1 MLEMKTFS
9 IIIDIMTSASTLMLR
24 DRDDDDE
31 KSATAEE
38 KKKLADVKLELQRKE
53 VEMRN
58 VEDVLP
64 RRPGLYLRIVLGALN
79 ISLSSKQ
86 DKFAYKNDYEQ
97 FKIVV
102 SAICAVLTFLL
113 YFFIQSRVLDTV
125 FHFLLVWYYCT
136 LTIRERILIANG
148 SRIKGWWNIYHFIST
163 ASAGIMLIWPRSQSY
178 DEFRDQFMLFSLCM
192 SIVHC
197 FQYQYQIGCLYKL
210 RALGE
215 IHPMYITI
223 DGFKSWMFKRL
234 TFILPFLYGV
244 YAFEMYNAY
253 CLYEISRQPYCQ
265 EWQSDLIAR
274 DLMII
279 QKSSSWTPGFR
290 NLRSCWFPTSVLCFR
305 IGMLTQQRRTLSS
318 SLHLII
324 RSPPKKKPSQ
334 VFLRFSSVQ
343 LSNYKLYIKLQW
355 FKPLQ
360 FHALRVLAVAF
371 LDAIRA
377 MGNLITMGLVVRQ
390 KFRSISAVEFY
401 RLKSQYHFSQPS
413 KGSSG
418 DESVFAVSKGDVIE
432 SSLLPPDE
440 TCVVQRQPAADS

>member
-1 MLEMKTFS
+1 MPDFDKIQEEFEKQWRIMKGKHSSYLSSVETMKTAQSNCSQSVKHCKSYMQFLNNEIS
-9 IIIDIMTSASTLMLR
+9 RL
-24 DRDDDDE
+24 E
-31 KSATAEE
+31 KSATTEE
-38 KKKLADVKLELQRKE
+38 KKKLAGVKLELQRKE

-265 EWQSDLIAR
+265 EWQ
-274 DLMII
+274 
-279 QKSSSWTPGFR
+279 
-290 NLRSCWFPTSVLCFR
+290 
-305 IGMLTQQRRTLSS
+305 
-318 SLHLII
+318 
-324 RSPPKKKPSQ
+324 
-334 VFLRFSSVQ
+334 
-343 LSNYKLYIKLQW
+343 
-355 FKPLQ
+355 
-360 FHALRVLAVAF
+360 VLAVAL

-377 MGNLITMGLVVRQ
+377 MGNLITMGLVIRQ

-418 DESVFAVSKGDVIE
+418 DESVFAVNKGDVIE
-432 SSLLPPDE
+432 SNLLPPDE
-440 TCVVQRQPAADS
+440 TCAVQRQPTADS